1 MNYLSYL
8 EREEPEKF
16 KQWVTRKDVEWAEM
30 TDPYASVRFLPVSPG
45 SVAGAFQSLTVWD
58 EIWNF
63 DRNTAIRL
71 YSEMQPIPTIPNR
84 VLPAW
89 SLTPGYVVESPS
101 VRFIATYVG
110 YYGES
115 RLCWE
120 LYLQTVNEDPDTGD
134 ARGNRVAGLED
145 LPVFVS
151 DDGRT
156 IAYWNQDVPRMP
168 WQTREFISRAKMDP
182 VNKLVPEEFKRL
194 WMNRWTTGAESFI
207 DMNVVKNLMEKGQLH
222 GLVNLYP

>member
-1 MNYLSYL
+1 
-8 EREEPEKF
+8 
-16 KQWVTRKDVEWAEM
+16 
-30 TDPYASVRFLPVSPG
+30 
-45 SVAGAFQSLTVWD
+45 
-58 EIWNF
+58 
-63 DRNTAIRL
+63 
-71 YSEMQPIPTIPNR
+71 MQPIPTIPNR